1 MKTLIKLLKT
11 TIMLISVL
19 LPVIGQAIHT
29 IKPKIKEI
37 WND

>member
-1 MKTLIKLLKT
+1 MNKFIKILKT

-19 LPVIGQAIHT
+19 LPVIGQAVHT
-29 IKPKIKEI
+29 IGPKIKEI

>member
-1 MKTLIKLLKT
+1 MTKLIKILKT

-19 LPVIGQAIHT
+19 LPIVGQALHT
-29 IKPKIKEI
+29 IVPKVKEI